1 MANGFQIN
9 TSAIRQMAEEVQREF
24 DKNRIQVPIHA
35 ENPALRVTGDTYNG
49 PVINIQ
55 GDNAQ
60 VAWNNR
66 DVEQSSTVMPPADIA
81 AGFEPLSQAIV
92 RILQEIR
99 VSGLEA
105 DDIAAVEEAGNEILD
120 EVTKDRPEQ
129 GRIKRS
135 VTYIKGLLAPLVT
148 RVAGAAADGAG
159 EGVHDWATAAV
170 ESLGTGMS
178 AAFPT

>member
-1 MANGFQIN
+1 MASGFQIN
-9 TSAIRQMAEEVQREF
+9 TSAIRKMAEEIQQEF
-24 DKNRIQVPIHA
+24 DRNRIRIPVHA
-35 ENPALRVTGDTYNG
+35 ENPVLRVAGDTYNG

-60 VAWNNR
+60 VAWGNR
-66 DVEQSSTVMPPADIA
+66 DVEQSNTIAPRADIA
-81 AGFEPLSQAIV
+81 AGFEPLSQAVV

-99 VSGLEA
+99 MSGLEP
-105 DDIAAVEEAGNEILD
+105 DDIAAVEEAGKEILD
-120 EVTKDRPEQ
+120 EVTKDQPEQ

-148 RVAGAAADGAG
+148 RIAEAAAEGAG